1 MAPIYCRCG
10 REAIVRT
17 SWTSKNPGR
26 RFYSCP
32 IKASQCGGFLCWVE
46 PDNVIAGLLRSKNE
60 LEGSI
65 TELQG
70 SISEL
75 EAVNEVLVDK
85 LKAKEDESRKR
96 KKYLVLSWVFFCG
109 CVCC

>member
-1 MAPIYCRCG
+1 MAPIYCRCE

-32 IKASQCGGFLCWVE
+32 IKASQCGGFLGWVE
-46 PDNVIAGLLRSKNE
+46 PDNVSAGSKNE

-75 EAVNEVLVDK
+75 EAVNDVLVDK

-96 KKYLVLSWVFFCG
+96 KKY
-109 CVCC
+109 